1 MRRTFMPDCA
11 KGKGE
16 GMKGR
21 GAIYWSS
28 IFGLVLFLGT
38 AEAGWVIQVESRGG
52 METTQETTWLQKE
65 KIRSEGGDHAH
76 IMDFTERRVLW
87 IDSKQRKYSS
97 MTFEEFKQFIR
108 ESMRQ
113 ASAAMEEMKKMG
125 IQVPGQPAGPRGKVT
140 VRKGPGA
147 TVAGYACD
155 GYSVSVGGKL
165 SEEIWVTRRIDLASE
180 LGSKAKKEFE
190 DLERDL
196 KKMGTAFKPE
206 VEDPEYAKIFEG
218 GYPMRIQDKES
229 GFVREVTKAEKK
241 DVSADVFREPKGY
254 AKVPITD
261 LYGISREDTGGQRP
275 SSAAPRA
282 TDPGGRGAD
291 YRRRQAEEA
300 AEAARQDA
308 YRQSEE
314 QRSEGADAA
323 KEGVGEGI
331 RKIFKW

>member
-1 MRRTFMPDCA
+1 MN
-11 KGKGE
+11 
-16 GMKGR
+16 GR
-21 GAIYWSS
+21 GVILWSG
-28 IFGLVLFLGT
+28 ILGLVLFLGT
-38 AEAGWVIQVESRGG
+38 AEAGWVIQAESRDGRT
-52 METTQETTWLQKE
+52 EALQDTTWFQKE
-65 KIRSEGGDHAH
+65 KIRSESGDHAH
-76 IMDFTERRVLW
+76 IMDFTARRILW
-87 IDSKQRKYSS
+87 IDRKQLKYSS
-97 MTFEEFKQFIR
+97 MTLEEFKQFMR

-147 TVAGYACD
+147 TVAGYTCD

-165 SEEIWVTRRIDLASE
+165 SEEIWVTRRIDLSSE
-180 LGSKAKKEFE
+180 MGSRMKKEFE

-261 LYGISREDTGGQRP
+261 LYGISREDT
-275 SSAAPRA
+275 
-282 TDPGGRGAD
+282 
-291 YRRRQAEEA
+291 
-300 AEAARQDA
+300 EAARQDA
-308 YRQSEE
+308 SRQSEE

-331 RKIFKW
+331 RNLLKW